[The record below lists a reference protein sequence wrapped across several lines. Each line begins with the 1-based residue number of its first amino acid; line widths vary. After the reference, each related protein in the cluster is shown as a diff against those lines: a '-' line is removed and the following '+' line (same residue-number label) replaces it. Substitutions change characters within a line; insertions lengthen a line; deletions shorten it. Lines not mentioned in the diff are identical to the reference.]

1 MEVDYMITK
10 QPHAKASKTRTKWCY
25 YELNNLND
33 VDYYSTEQEK
43 TLNKISQ
50 AKKTVEVEMFFDY
63 AMEYSRLFNENND
76 SYMMYVD
83 RLDSK
88 SSKELTLIKK
98 TTFEKGAVYKNFTGL
113 QMDTLRVSFKKVN
126 RIEF

>member
-1 MEVDYMITK
+1 MKVDYMITK
-10 QPHAKASKTRTKWCY
+10 QPHAKASKTRTKWCD

-43 TLNKISQ
+43 ILNKISQ

-63 AMEYSRLFNENND
+63 VMEYSRLFNASND
-76 SYMMYVD
+76 SYTMYVD

>member
-1 MEVDYMITK
+1 MKVDYMITK
-10 QPHAKASKTRTKWCY
+10 QPHAKASKTRTKWCD

-43 TLNKISQ
+43 ILNKISQ

-83 RLDSK
+83 RLGSK

-98 TTFEKGAVYKNFTGL
+98 TTFEKGAEYYRLTNGY
-113 QMDTLRVSFKKVN
+113 FKSIIQESK
-126 RIEF
+126 

>member
-1 MEVDYMITK
+1 MTNEYRIWST
-10 QPHAKASKTRTKWCY
+10 PHKKASKTRTKWCD

-43 TLNKISQ
+43 ILNKISQ

-88 SSKELTLIKK
+88 PSKELILIKK
-98 TTFEKGAVYKNFTGL
+98 TTFEKGAGYKNFTGL